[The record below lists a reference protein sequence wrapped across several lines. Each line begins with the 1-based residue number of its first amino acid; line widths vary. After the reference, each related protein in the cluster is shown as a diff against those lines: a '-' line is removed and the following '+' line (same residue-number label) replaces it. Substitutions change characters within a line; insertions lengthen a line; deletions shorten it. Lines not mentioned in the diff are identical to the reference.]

1 MAKKS
6 LYEHVFSTYITLRVG
21 MITFAVILPIAV
33 WLWGLVFGIPLQPSI
48 SDYYW
53 ATSDAP
59 PLADWSIFDQYAP
72 SRVWFVGA
80 LFALAACLYLYK
92 GFSAQENFAL
102 NLAAAL
108 IVGVAIFPMCYRDN
122 CGSFSVHGFCAI
134 ATFACLFYVMW
145 FRSGD
150 TLQLVS
156 VDQRPHYRRTYRL
169 LALAVFA
176 LPLAA
181 FILNALFGARSY
193 IFFIES
199 SALLLF
205 ATYWWVKTRE
215 LETTQATHKV
225 LAGEITTLAAQQT

>member
-6 LYEHVFSTYITLRVG
+6 LYEHVFSTYITLRLG
-21 MITFAVILPIAV
+21 MITFAAILPIAV

-53 ATSDAP
+53 ATYDQP

-92 GFSAQENFAL
+92 GFSAGENFAL
-102 NLAAAL
+102 NLAAAFT
-108 IVGVAIFPMCYRDN
+108 IGVAIFPMCYRES

-134 ATFACLFYVMW
+134 AAFACLFYVMW

-150 TLQLVS
+150 TLQLVA
-156 VDQRPHYRRTYRL
+156 VDQRPRYRRTYRL
-169 LALAVFA
+169 LGLAVFG
-176 LPLAA
+176 LPVAA
-181 FILNALFGARSY
+181 FFLNAFFGARSY
-193 IFFIES
+193 IFFIEW

-205 ATYWWVKTRE
+205 AAYWWVKTRE
-215 LETTQATHKV
+215 LKTTEATKKV
-225 LAGEITTLAAQQT
+225 LAGEVTALQAA